1 MDKTNKSW
9 EKSEKNVNFDF
20 KLYLNSRYFWAF
32 VMQKHAFVFQY
43 WDDIVSNKNEF
54 QHNKFQGLLNS
65 LEIRIWVEIWQLAS
79 PSFSLQIFPATAKTT
94 TFHWVPNSTN
104 VMTSAGTLFLAAFS
118 HTATSTAAEVQF
130 TRCFTALPLY
140 FDSIYLQCFFH
151 YIIVFLI
158 EEKEKKAVFHSKT
171 PLTSLTSTYI

>member
-1 MDKTNKSW
+1 
-9 EKSEKNVNFDF
+9 
-20 KLYLNSRYFWAF
+20 
-32 VMQKHAFVFQY
+32 MQKHAFVFQY

-79 PSFSLQIFPATAKTT
+79 PSFSLQIFLATAETT
-94 TFHWVPNSTN
+94 TFLCVPIFDN
-104 VMTSAGTLFLAAFS
+104 VRTSAEVLVLVAFS
-118 HTATSTAAEVQF
+118 HAATSTAAEVQF
-130 TRCFTALPLY
+130 TQWRCFTALPLY
-140 FDSIYLQCFFH
+140 FDLQCFFH

>member
-20 KLYLNSRYFWAF
+20 KLYLSSRYFWAF

-43 WDDIVSNKNEF
+43 WDDIASNKNEF

-65 LEIRIWVEIWQLAS
+65 LEIRIWVGIWQLAS

-94 TFHWVPNSTN
+94 TFHCVPISAN
-104 VMTSAGTLFLAAFS
+104 VRTSAGALFLAAFS
-118 HTATSTAAEVQF
+118 HAATSTAAMLFYCTSAVLWLYMF
-130 TRCFTALPLY
+130 AVFFPLY
-140 FDSIYLQCFFH
+140 YCLFNRR
-151 YIIVFLI
+151 
-158 EEKEKKAVFHSKT
+158 ERKKAVFHSKT